1 MNLIDKCDPGTACL
15 IILIAIFIGIMLVL
29 FIPCMKEEF
38 LEIRIQ
44 KLKRNFSDILNNLK
58 AEDFEFRSKITSADI
73 FHFGSSYGIDSE
85 QNILSLDSSGN
96 TKTMCDIEF
105 EKIEN
110 ICFKDDFDLFGFAY
124 ENKFIKNKQIEVE
137 YSKLKKFKNEVEE
150 YKNTDILSLPVY
162 YLVVKIK
169 NQELLDTFKKL
180 NKYINF
186 DFTLEEAMQRGFIC
200 DYRYNFFSLID
211 DAKPYSEDEQLKYVE
226 FLKNKLKPIIMKN

>member
-1 MNLIDKCDPGTACL
+1 MNLIDKCNPGTVCL
-15 IILIAIFIGIMLVL
+15 IILIAAFIGLMSVL
-29 FIPCMKEEF
+29 FIPCMKDAI
-38 LEIRIQ
+38 LENRIQ

-58 AEDFEFRSKITSADI
+58 AEDFEFQSKITSADI
-73 FHFGSSYGIDSE
+73 LHFGSSYGIDSE
-85 QNILSLDSSGN
+85 KNILSLDSSGN

-169 NQELLDTFKKL
+169 NQELLNTFKKL
-180 NKYINF
+180 SKYINF
-186 DFTLEEAMQRGFIC
+186 DFTLEESMKRGFIC

-226 FLKNKLKPIIMKN
+226 LLQNKLTPIIMKN

>member
-1 MNLIDKCDPGTACL
+1 MNLIDKCDPGTVCL
-15 IILIAIFIGIMLVL
+15 ILLIAIFIGLISVL

-105 EKIEN
+105 EKTEN
-110 ICFKDDFDLFGFAY
+110 ICFKDDGDLFGFAY
-124 ENKFIKNKQIEVE
+124 ENKFIKNKHMEIE
-137 YSKLKKFKNEVEE
+137 YSKLKKFKNEVVE
-150 YKNTDILSLPVY
+150 YKNTDILSFPVY
-162 YLVVKIK
+162 YLIVRIK

-180 NKYINF
+180 SKYINF
-186 DFTLEEAMQRGFIC
+186 DFALEEAMQRGFIC

-211 DAKPYSEDEQLKYVE
+211 DAKPYSEDKQLKYVE
-226 FLKNKLKPIIMKN
+226 LLKNKLTPIIMKN